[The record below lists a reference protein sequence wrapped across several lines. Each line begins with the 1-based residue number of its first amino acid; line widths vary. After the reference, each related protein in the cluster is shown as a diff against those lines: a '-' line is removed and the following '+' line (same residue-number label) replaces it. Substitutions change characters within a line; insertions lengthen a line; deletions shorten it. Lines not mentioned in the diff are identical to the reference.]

1 MVQVLQK
8 VHGTL
13 VHAAVGVT
21 LPVQCPGDGVHADAV
36 AVVHIHPQ
44 PGGAAQEA
52 AYLPAVVVEVA
63 GAPLALA
70 HIAVVLVQV
79 GAVELG
85 QCVGV
90 GGKVHR
96 NKVHDD
102 ADAHAVAGVDEGSE
116 LGRGA
121 VAAGHREIPG
131 GLIAPAAVK
140 GMLGQRQQLHMGKVM
155 VQQPGD
161 QLLGQL
167 LVVVPAVRAVGLG
180 AAGFVL
186 PAPGVQLVDV
196 QRAVAALV
204 APLHPGMVVKGK
216 IQLCQTAGR
225 AGAQL
230 GGKGIGVAAHHH
242 AAVGSVDAVLIKI
255 TLGQAR
261 DKGAPHAGLGALHG
275 HTGFPAVKAAAHLH
289 GGGTGGPDRKPP
301 ALGTVRGRAGMCAQ
315 NAVGVEAVSIEK
327 FTGNG
332 RVIHAKISS
341 CV

>member
-1 MVQVLQK
+1 
-8 VHGTL
+8 
-13 VHAAVGVT
+13 
-21 LPVQCPGDGVHADAV
+21 
-36 AVVHIHPQ
+36 
-44 PGGAAQEA
+44 
-52 AYLPAVVVEVA
+52 
-63 GAPLALA
+63 
-70 HIAVVLVQV
+70 
-79 GAVELG
+79 
-85 QCVGV
+85 
-90 GGKVHR
+90 
-96 NKVHDD
+96 
-102 ADAHAVAGVDEGSE
+102 
-116 LGRGA
+116 
-121 VAAGHREIPG
+121 
-131 GLIAPAAVK
+131 
-140 GMLGQRQQLHMGKVM
+140 MGKVM
-155 VQQPGD
+155 VQQPGN

-186 PAPGVQLVDV
+186 PAPGVQFIDV

-289 GGGTGGPDRKPP
+289 GGGTGGPDRKH
-301 ALGTVRGRAGMCAQ
+301 GEWRGNSCKDLLIFYDRQ
-315 NAVGVEAVSIEK
+315 RP
-327 FTGNG
+327 G
-332 RVIHAKISS
+332 RCS
-341 CV
+341 